1 MKKEIEK
8 VCQSAEALCW
18 TEDEIKEFN
27 RTHNS
32 PFGEDYAQGEDNLLV
47 SKNIFLSWNDSMA
60 RRRSDILVLGSTAS
74 GKTSCV
80 ILPNLMHASGSYVVA
95 DPSGELLKRSRAAL
109 RQKGYAIR
117 VLDFANPAA
126 SDGYNPLLY
135 SVDAEDTLNL
145 TRCLLENTEPGNKVN
160 DPFWEKSETALFN
173 AVFAFLVRRRQ
184 GEKCTLHEAHRL
196 VSIAAERG
204 GEFDALFEEA
214 RKRKPNDPAVLSY
227 DVFRLVPEKTAKAVC
242 ASAAERLAAFNGKP
256 LEDISY
262 CDTIA
267 LDELGDAK
275 TALFLTGFHAA
286 EKQKV
291 LIPMLIAQLF
301 NTLAQNTF
309 DKKDVDARNMSEYIF
324 ECDLLIIDD
333 LGTEYTNSFIA
344 SQFFTC
350 INERLLHRKSTII
363 STNLSLESL
372 ADLYTERSF
381 SRITSSYS
389 LLKII
394 GDDIRI
400 KKKLEH

>member
-173 AVFAFLVRRRQ
+173 AVFAVSYTHL
-184 GEKCTLHEAHRL
+184 TLPTRDQ
-196 VSIAAERG
+196 V
-204 GEFDALFEEA
+204 
-214 RKRKPNDPAVLSY
+214 
-227 DVFRLVPEKTAKAVC
+227 
-242 ASAAERLAAFNGKP
+242 
-256 LEDISY
+256 
-262 CDTIA
+262 
-267 LDELGDAK
+267 
-275 TALFLTGFHAA
+275 
-286 EKQKV
+286 
-291 LIPMLIAQLF
+291 
-301 NTLAQNTF
+301 
-309 DKKDVDARNMSEYIF
+309 
-324 ECDLLIIDD
+324 
-333 LGTEYTNSFIA
+333 
-344 SQFFTC
+344 
-350 INERLLHRKSTII
+350 
-363 STNLSLESL
+363 
-372 ADLYTERSF
+372 
-381 SRITSSYS
+381 
-389 LLKII
+389 
-394 GDDIRI
+394 
-400 KKKLEH
+400 

>member
-196 VSIAAERG
+196 VSIAA
-204 GEFDALFEEA
+204 
-214 RKRKPNDPAVLSY
+214 
-227 DVFRLVPEKTAKAVC
+227 
-242 ASAAERLAAFNGKP
+242 
-256 LEDISY
+256 
-262 CDTIA
+262 
-267 LDELGDAK
+267 
-275 TALFLTGFHAA
+275 
-286 EKQKV
+286 
-291 LIPMLIAQLF
+291 
-301 NTLAQNTF
+301 
-309 DKKDVDARNMSEYIF
+309 
-324 ECDLLIIDD
+324 
-333 LGTEYTNSFIA
+333 
-344 SQFFTC
+344 
-350 INERLLHRKSTII
+350 
-363 STNLSLESL
+363 
-372 ADLYTERSF
+372 
-381 SRITSSYS
+381 
-389 LLKII
+389 
-394 GDDIRI
+394 
-400 KKKLEH
+400 